1 MTAQRRAH
9 PLRKGVCAGE
19 NHSVMKFQKIF
30 QETFFH
36 EKKKF
41 HQSFMKFH
49 ETS

>member
-19 NHSVMKFQKIF
+19 NHSDMKFQKIF

-36 EKKKF
+36 EKKNIP
-41 HQSFMKFH
+41 SKFH
-49 ETS
+49 EIS